1 MGANPLGDAALRNPT
16 TGIAGCCARAA
27 SGHTA
32 RPRSVMNSRQELKL
46 ARSPCDSGSITNY
59 RAPIIRKSRG
69 KMSAPLRFSTKPT
82 MTASRRSSGN
92 RTKTPITVQ
101 LSGSFDSARGCKI

>member
-32 RPRSVMNSRQELKL
+32 APLAAGEL

-59 RAPIIRKSRG
+59 LMEGGVQNSEGGWPKNGDFRQGGHRAGR
-69 KMSAPLRFSTKPT
+69 AY
-82 MTASRRSSGN
+82 
-92 RTKTPITVQ
+92 
-101 LSGSFDSARGCKI
+101 